1 MSSISVFYNK
11 IILQKYPAEI
21 FQDTKSVWKIPSS
34 TCRSP
39 LCDDALLSD
48 FMLILILVEE
58 TLCRITSMS
67 LERHNEKRTN
77 NEYQMSY
84 GLADY

>member
-21 FQDTKSVWKIPSS
+21 FQDTKSVWKISSS

-39 LCDDALLSD
+39 LYDDALLSD

-67 LERHNEKRTN
+67 LGRHNEKRTN

>member
-1 MSSISVFYNK
+1 
-11 IILQKYPAEI
+11 
-21 FQDTKSVWKIPSS
+21 
-34 TCRSP
+34 
-39 LCDDALLSD
+39 
-48 FMLILILVEE
+48 MLILILVEE

-67 LERHNEKRTN
+67 LGRHNEKRTN